1 MRKWV
6 REATFV
12 AVFPSILM
20 TKRLSYPYLL
30 IVCWLLTSMGYAVP
44 LPPSKPVHIEVRH
57 DATSIS
63 PYIYF
68 WLTDLY
74 TKEEKKIGSKA
85 MGKGVVALDF
95 ELYHP
100 LYDELIPAG
109 NRRLPFYVEPG
120 DTLIIRLGKYGRIES
135 YERRD
140 GTPVRHERLLRHD
153 ISNQSFYD
161 EKDFKEDKKQGTFAD
176 FVAKVTQKMEVAMDS
191 VNKVADRH
199 AFTLEERNIALCNVQ
214 MQFAL
219 WIFEYAPFKT
229 SELLVYA
236 ERHKGG
242 WQAIPEQDV
251 QMEAIQDIRN
261 YGFMRSLPVNDSTCM
276 ASRFFPR
283 FIQSYE
289 HTQVLN
295 YDQYLYYGE
304 TIEDQIRMDSAY
316 VAKDLAMTQYERPSL
331 FMDVAMKRK
340 HIEVPPPVNDG
351 SILLKEVEVVGTNL
365 DQFYSVFGKPEGY
378 DPQKVVERAWA
389 NDVNLKGSIS
399 SLLNRRKIKNYKR
412 AKKIVKELGTDDAE
426 REAIMKAYENMQKK

>member
-1 MRKWV
+1 
-6 REATFV
+6 
-12 AVFPSILM
+12 M

-242 WQAIPEQDV
+242 W
-251 QMEAIQDIRN
+251 
-261 YGFMRSLPVNDSTCM
+261 
-276 ASRFFPR
+276 
-283 FIQSYE
+283 
-289 HTQVLN
+289 
-295 YDQYLYYGE
+295 
-304 TIEDQIRMDSAY
+304 
-316 VAKDLAMTQYERPSL
+316 
-331 FMDVAMKRK
+331 
-340 HIEVPPPVNDG
+340 
-351 SILLKEVEVVGTNL
+351 
-365 DQFYSVFGKPEGY
+365 
-378 DPQKVVERAWA
+378 
-389 NDVNLKGSIS
+389 
-399 SLLNRRKIKNYKR
+399 
-412 AKKIVKELGTDDAE
+412 
-426 REAIMKAYENMQKK
+426 